1 MTEQYQFPETIDAG
15 VAKFGGILA
24 AVRALMIVMF
34 WINRRQFER
43 KVSKFMHKEKA
54 KAEDIQESS
63 ASDAI
68 SHAGDIYR
76 RRKFSIQDEDV
87 NVSNTLLS

>member
-24 AVRALMIVMF
+24 AVRALMIVMY

-54 KAEDIQESS
+54 HAEDI
-63 ASDAI
+63 
-68 SHAGDIYR
+68 
-76 RRKFSIQDEDV
+76 
-87 NVSNTLLS
+87 L